1 MFAAS
6 IYRDSSNYEGSYKS
20 KSYVQPRLCLRT
32 GGLHADPP
40 PSCLNCALCTIQ
52 PPAHRPRPLRKP
64 LVDIQ
69 NGKLQLRC
77 ARALG
82 RVVFLP
88 RTAYPFLSNRRGFEC
103 TVRHLLHRRVPC
115 PCFLLLLTNPKRGCP
130 IPPAPGSPRIHAWKR
145 LSSLANACIFFSP
158 AFSRGVSDREA
169 RG

>member
-1 MFAAS
+1 TASVFAAS

-20 KSYVQPRLCLRT
+20 KSYVQPRLCLGT

-77 ARALG
+77 ARAEGSCSSREQLT
-82 RVVFLP
+82 RFCPIEEVL
-88 RTAYPFLSNRRGFEC
+88 N
-103 TVRHLLHRRVPC
+103 VRSAIYC
-115 PCFLLLLTNPKRGCP
+115 IAGCP
-130 IPPAPGSPRIHAWKR
+130 A
-145 LSSLANACIFFSP
+145 L
-158 AFSRGVSDREA
+158 VSCFH
-169 RG
+169 